1 MTWRRL
7 RTACFNLG
15 DVAGRA
21 IAVVVFT
28 WRHPAN
34 EKRRLSAVLRVIRFQ
49 ALGRIL
55 GRRAIA
61 PVGERSAIYADAD
74 VYHSARAMYG
84 NPLDWNE
91 MSAWRDALG
100 PGSLFVDVGA
110 NVGLY
115 TIWAA
120 DAGAQVVAIEPNR
133 DSRERLKANL
143 ELNGYAVEVVGA
155 AIADSEGTLRM
166 TTGLDNQNHLLVS
179 CTGSVAPA
187 SEPVPVRTLDA
198 LLGDRVVDGLKAD
211 VEGAELLVL
220 KGARRLLSQQRIRLI
235 QLEWNRES
243 LRLLGEGREPI
254 AELLASYSYELFRP
268 DASGS
273 LVPVSDPDFG
283 ADVFARPALT

>member
-1 MTWRRL
+1 
-7 RTACFNLG
+7 
-15 DVAGRA
+15 
-21 IAVVVFT
+21 
-28 WRHPAN
+28 
-34 EKRRLSAVLRVIRFQ
+34 
-49 ALGRIL
+49 
-55 GRRAIA
+55 
-61 PVGERSAIYADAD
+61 
-74 VYHSARAMYG
+74 MYG

-91 MSAWRDALG
+91 MCAWRDALG

-110 NVGLY
+110 NVGIY

-143 ELNGYAVEVVGA
+143 ELNEYAVEVVGV

-179 CTGSVAPA
+179 CGGSSVAPA
-187 SEPVPVRTLDA
+187 SEVVPARTLDA

-220 KGARRLLSQQRIRLI
+220 KGARQLLAQQRIRLI

-243 LRLLGEGREPI
+243 LRLLGEDRKST
-254 AELLASYSYELFRP
+254 AELLASYGYELFRP